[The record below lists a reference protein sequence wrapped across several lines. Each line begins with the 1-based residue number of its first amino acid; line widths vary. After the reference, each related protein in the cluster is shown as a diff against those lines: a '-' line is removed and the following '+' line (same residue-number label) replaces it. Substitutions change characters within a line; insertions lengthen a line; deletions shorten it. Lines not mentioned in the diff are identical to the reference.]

1 MRNAKGNERIID
13 AKKCDYTPFLGVKK
27 VRISLIYG
35 VKKVR
40 ISLIYGAKKIIF
52 VPLPLK
58 DNHIQYEE
66 IL

>member
-13 AKKCDYTPFLGVKK
+13 AKKCDYIPFLGAKK
-27 VRISLIYG
+27 I
-35 VKKVR
+35 R

-58 DNHIQYEE
+58 DNHIQHEE